1 MKTDT
6 NEHSIKRYGQHS
18 QNNILMPGI
27 SHQEHKTVKRA
38 ENWNQNEQEASQ
50 GSTSPRLGL
59 RFRTWEEHPVDDRGS
74 VDHQSQRHEVR
85 FVVLGRFAGVKVQ
98 LQLGQESQDDED
110 QGEAETQV
118 PLDDL
123 AVGHLRQLLR
133 ARFFGPEE

>member
-1 MKTDT
+1 M
-6 NEHSIKRYGQHS
+6 S
-18 QNNILMPGI
+18 GI
-27 SHQEHKTVKRA
+27 RHQEPKTVKRA
-38 ENWNQNEQEASQ
+38 KNWNQNEQEASQ
-50 GSTSPRLGL
+50 GSNSPRLGL

-110 QGEAETQV
+110 QGKAETQV

-133 ARFFGPEE
+133 ARFFGPEELRAEAGFEPTSRR